1 MAETLHVTIRGF
13 LHKDAESGFAV
24 MSAYRNDSGELV
36 KIVAEVAAVEVGDR
50 VEVTGVWERHLKF
63 GPQFKASTVLP
74 FRPTGADEIRSYLEA
89 GHVKGIRG
97 GLAKRLVERFGDDLF
112 RILDEEPE
120 RLRQVSGIGARKL
133 ETICRSWHEQHGFRN
148 VMVFLSAHGVS
159 AKRAFQIHKHYGER
173 AVEIIRRD
181 PYRLAH
187 DIRGIGFEFADKLA
201 RTLGL
206 DTRSPFRLL
215 AGFRHVLD
223 TARGKGHCGMA
234 AGDAEQE
241 MLALL
246 GVEAELIAATIE
258 TAVTSRVA
266 VAEEIDGRRILFEPS
281 LHRAEERIAKRLAS
295 LAEEKPA
302 WSDIDPE
309 GAIRAAEEES
319 GIALDAT
326 QRRAI
331 ELALTSRAIVITGG
345 PGVGKTT
352 LVRALVEMFDAA
364 GLDVSL
370 AAPTGRAAKR
380 LAESTS
386 RHASTIHRLLE
397 MSPQSNEFQRNEET
411 PLEAD
416 VVIVDEASMID
427 VPLLDAVLRALPHG
441 AAIVL
446 VGDADQLPSIG
457 PGQVLHDV
465 LASGRVPS
473 IRLTEIHRQTAGSRI
488 VVNAHRINRGQMPEW
503 GKRDEQSDMFLFPT
517 RDPVRATGHIVEL
530 VTKKIPERFGFGA
543 LREVQVLAPMRRGE
557 VGIDA
562 LNARLQEAL
571 NPASRHRSSVER
583 PNGVVFRPRDKVMQT
598 ENNYD
603 KNVFNGDVGVIAT
616 IDREKE
622 TFSVD
627 FGADAIVDYAFDEAD
642 QLTLAYATTIHKS
655 QGSEYEAVVIALMP
669 EHYVMLQRNLLYTA
683 VTRGRKLV
691 VVVGNEDSV
700 RMAVRTGRAGVR
712 ITRLAH
718 RLVVTKAPRTPA
730 PSAST

>member
-13 LHKDAESGFAV
+13 LHQDPESGFAV
-24 MSAYRNDSGELV
+24 MSAYRNDSGEPV

-50 VEVTGVWERHLKF
+50 VEVTGVWERHPKF

-97 GLAKRLVERFGDDLF
+97 GLAKRLIERFGDDLF

-120 RLRQVSGIGARKL
+120 RLRELSGIGARKL
-133 ETICRSWHEQHGFRN
+133 ETIRRSWHEQHGLRN

-159 AKRAFQIHKHYGER
+159 AARAFLIHKHYGER
-173 AVEIIRRD
+173 SVEVIRRD
-181 PYRLAH
+181 PYRLAS
-187 DIRGIGFEFADKLA
+187 DVRGIGFEFADKVA
-201 RTLGL
+201 RTLGH
-206 DTRSPFRLL
+206 DARSPFRLL

-223 TARGKGHCGMA
+223 AARGKGHCGMPV
-234 AGDAEQE
+234 GDAEKE

-258 TAVTSRVA
+258 NAVTSRLA
-266 VAEEIDGRRILFEPS
+266 IAEEIDGRRILFEPS

-295 LAEEKPA
+295 LAEEKPG

-309 GAIRAAEEES
+309 DAIRAAEEES

-326 QRRAI
+326 QRGAI

-352 LVRALVEMFDAA
+352 LVRALVAMFEAA
-364 GLDVSL
+364 ELDVSL

-380 LAESTS
+380 LAESTA
-386 RHASTIHRLLE
+386 RPASTIHRLLE
-397 MSPQSNEFQRNEET
+397 MSPQSNEFQRDEEAT
-411 PLEAD
+411 LEAD
-416 VVIVDEASMID
+416 VVIVDEASMVD
-427 VPLLDAVLRALPHG
+427 VPLLDAVLRALPRG

-457 PGQVLHDV
+457 PGQVLHDI

-488 VVNAHRINRGQMPEW
+488 IVNAHRINRGQMPEW
-503 GKRDEQSDMFLFPT
+503 GKPGEETDMFLFPT
-517 RDPVRATGHIVEL
+517 RDPARAAGHIVEL
-530 VTKKIPERFGFGA
+530 VTTKIPARFGFRA
-543 LREVQVLAPMRRGE
+543 LREVQVLAPMRRGA

-571 NPASRHRSSVER
+571 NPASRHRTGVER

-616 IDREKE
+616 IDGEKE

-627 FGADAIVDYAFDEAD
+627 FGADAIVDYAFDEAH

-669 EHYVMLQRNLLYTA
+669 EHHVMLQRNLFYTA

-700 RMAVRTGRAGVR
+700 RTAVRTGRAGER

-718 RLVVTKAPRTPA
+718 RLRHAVTKAPPA
-730 PSAST
+730 